1 MPFGKHKG
9 RELEELPDGYLLWLA
24 ENVELREPLL
34 SGVWTEFKERGLT
47 SDQRPTAGGL
57 DAKKVKAVYR
67 ELSLQ
72 FHPDRIGGDGEAQ
85 RALNLFYER
94 LTGRGLPEARNE

>member
-1 MPFGKHKG
+1 MQMPFGKFEGDPVFK
-9 RELEELPDGYLLWLA
+9 LPDNYLLWLQS
-24 ENVELREPLL
+24 NIELREPLKTQVF
-34 SGVWTEFKERGLT
+34 SEMEARGLLPARISGT
-47 SDQRPTAGGL
+47 L
-57 DAKKVKAVYR
+57 DPERVKAVYR

-94 LTGRGLPEARNE
+94 IRT

>member
-1 MPFGKHKG
+1 MLMPFGKFRG
-9 RELEELPDGYLLWLA
+9 SDLGELPDGYLIWLA

-34 SGVWTEFKERGLT
+34 SGVEMEFRERGLT
-47 SDQRPTAGGL
+47 LHQRPTTAEGL
-57 DAKKVKAVYR
+57 DAGRVKSIYR

-85 RALNLFYER
+85 RALNLFYEK
-94 LTGRGLPEARNE
+94 LISFK

>member
-1 MPFGKHKG
+1 V
-9 RELEELPDGYLLWLA
+9 PDNYLLWLA

-34 SGVWTEFKERGLT
+34 SGVGAEFKGRGLT
-47 SDQRPTAGGL
+47 FDQVPTTSGTL
-57 DAKKVKAVYR
+57 DTGKVKTIYR
-67 ELSLQ
+67 ELSLM

-94 LTGRGLPEARNE
+94 LTTR

>member
-1 MPFGKHKG
+1 MLMPFGKHKG

-47 SDQRPTAGGL
+47 TDQRPTAGGL
-57 DAKKVKAVYR
+57 DADKVKAVYQ
-67 ELSLQ
+67 ELSLKW
-72 FHPDRIGGDGEAQ
+72 HPDRPGGTKEAMQ
-85 RALNLFYER
+85 ALNEFRDR
-94 LTGRGLPEARNE
+94 LREMGAI

>member
-1 MPFGKHKG
+1 MKTHVFN
-9 RELEELPDGYLLWLA
+9 EIEA
-24 ENVELREPLL
+24 
-34 SGVWTEFKERGLT
+34 RGLLPAMSSGT
-47 SDQRPTAGGL
+47 L
-57 DAKKVKAVYR
+57 DPGKVKTIYR

-94 LTGRGLPEARNE
+94 LTK

>member
-1 MPFGKHKG
+1 MLMPFGKFKG
-9 RELEELPDGYLLWLA
+9 DYIFNLPDNYLIWLQSKI
-24 ENVELREPLL
+24 ELREPLKTH
-34 SGVWTEFKERGLT
+34 VVNEIEARGLIPAKSSGT
-47 SDQRPTAGGL
+47 L
-57 DAKKVKAVYR
+57 DPVRVKAIYR

-94 LTGRGLPEARNE
+94 LEGR

>member
-1 MPFGKHKG
+1 MLMPFGKYKG
-9 RELEELPDGYLLWLA
+9 AFVYALPDNYLIWLKERTDLRDPLKTYVFNELEA
-24 ENVELREPLL
+24 
-34 SGVWTEFKERGLT
+34 RGLIPARSSGT
-47 SDQRPTAGGL
+47 PEPNR
-57 DAKKVKAVYR
+57 VKAIYR

-94 LTGRGLPEARNE
+94 LQGKE